1 MPFSLASTSAFTAV
15 ARKLRLVPE
24 AVLAATLRA
33 RIGCAPATSVAVAS
47 LVGTETIRFLA
58 VGRRARPRRG
68 YPFRG
73 LWPRHRLATGP
84 RQCGENAGPRPV
96 AVMSRSSI
104 PPGAIATSPTIFS
117 FASAPWQSGRRP
129 EEKFRQA
136 AKSFYG
142 EGHRGRTVRIV
153 DHLPKTRQV
162 IETIASVCQAREPPP
177 LVFSKDCPACDF
189 LSRRGAL
196 AVERDDL

>member
-1 MPFSLASTSAFTAV
+1 
-15 ARKLRLVPE
+15 
-24 AVLAATLRA
+24 
-33 RIGCAPATSVAVAS
+33 
-47 LVGTETIRFLA
+47 
-58 VGRRARPRRG
+58 
-68 YPFRG
+68 
-73 LWPRHRLATGP
+73 
-84 RQCGENAGPRPV
+84 
-96 AVMSRSSI
+96 MSRSSI

-162 IETIASVCQAREPPP
+162 IETIASVYQAREPPP

-196 AVERDDL
+196 AVERDDLRLLGPMTGKEQAKSQKKGISDPPANQRRVRGWAAAVACWRNSVSAACF

>member
-1 MPFSLASTSAFTAV
+1 VRRRPRSLSPAWSVPKRSDFLRSGGAP
-15 ARKLRLVPE
+15 ARD
-24 AVLAATLRA
+24 AATLFVDCDRV
-33 RIGCAPATSVAVAS
+33 IDS
-47 LVGTETIRFLA
+47 
-58 VGRRARPRRG
+58 RP
-68 YPFRG
+68 
-73 LWPRHRLATGP
+73 GP

-129 EEKFRQA
+129 QEKFRQA

-196 AVERDDL
+196 AVERDDLRLLGAMTAKRTG